1 MSTGGLERRLSF
13 PPFFRKEKGPS
24 PEQELFERT
33 LKGYRAWNVRE
44 KGSIIDFD
52 LTAGPDDFE
61 EVTRGFSHEATPE
74 DRSFMVSFLGRL
86 LERIDET
93 LPGSKENH
101 PHLEFMRAR
110 VEASLWFAMR
120 LMGEEMDPLIYLEKT
135 NGVRI
140 EPAVEKTLLIPLR
153 DKLFAMANQNGIPIQ
168 DPETYLAWRLEKQK
182 GPNTTWDLVVDAID
196 KSLVAIGE
204 FIDEPCQLGYEVNQ
218 VDEEKYY
225 YAWSRTNYQTQ
236 VFTLDL
242 NFNETKIWTPGKSE
256 ELGVHEGGE
265 HLRRMNEWRQQ
276 IRKGKM
282 PAVIGQT
289 VVHGPE
295 AVVEEGLALTI
306 AHYVPKIYQD
316 LSAEGQF
323 QVDASILRHM
333 VYGNVSIM
341 LNRSPKRPPIK
352 RATQYI
358 HKFIPWEPQS
368 EIDLQIE
375 WRTKDPT
382 YQAYL
387 PAYAF
392 GARMFLEIIENLNER
407 GRKQLLKDL
416 SLKPYTPEQ
425 LMNRVAELKNGKKN
439 RNEGQTGAG
448 SPSIA
453 QTLV

>member
-1 MSTGGLERRLSF
+1 MPTGGLERLPFAS
-13 PPFFRKEKGPS
+13 FFRKEKGPS

-33 LKGYRAWNVRE
+33 LRAYRAWNVRE
-44 KGSIIDFD
+44 RGGIIDFD

-93 LPGSKENH
+93 LPGSKENQH
-101 PHLEFMRAR
+101 HLEFIRAR
-110 VEASLWFAMR
+110 AEASLWFAMR
-120 LMGEEMDPLIYLEKT
+120 LRGEEMDSLVYLEKT

-140 EPAVEKTLLIPLR
+140 EPAAEKTLLIPLR
-153 DKLFAMANQNGIPIQ
+153 NKLFAMAKQNGIPIQ
-168 DPETYLAWRLEKQK
+168 KPETYLAWRKEKQQD
-182 GPNTTWDLVVDAID
+182 PNTTRELVAKAID
-196 KSLVAIGE
+196 KSLASISE
-204 FIDEPCQLGYEVNQ
+204 FIDEPCQFEYEVNA

-242 NFNETKIWTPGKSE
+242 NFNETKIWTPGKAE

-265 HLRRMNEWRQQ
+265 HLRRMHDWRQQ
-276 IRKGKM
+276 IRRGKM

-289 VVHGPE
+289 VVHGRE

-306 AHYVPKIYQD
+306 AHLVPKIYQD

-425 LMNRVAELKNGKKN
+425 LMYRVAELKNGKKN
-439 RNEGQTGAG
+439 RNESQTSVT
-448 SPSIA
+448 SPSDIQA
-453 QTLV
+453 LA